1 MSQPFKSI
9 FGKTQILER
18 QIDDFLDQIVEGA
31 VYFEIGM
38 RFYLDSD
45 RATDICLEKL
55 AQVLQVKNR
64 CQELR
69 RSIVTTLYAEL
80 LIPDMRGDLLSLMS
94 DLYYLV
100 DVIGDAFQSTVVEQ
114 PQGLSTYGADV
125 KALVEV
131 AVRSVRSIVL
141 AVRAFFRD
149 PSAVR
154 DRIFEVRLYE
164 EEADKISLRL
174 KQAIFQSELPL
185 DRKMQLRDN
194 IDILDQLADEAEL
207 VSDELSIYAIK
218 HAL

>member
-1 MSQPFKSI
+1 VSQPFKSI
-9 FGKTQILER
+9 FSKTQILER

-31 VYFEIGM
+31 MYFEMGM

-45 RATDICLEKL
+45 CAADICLEKL
-55 AQVLQVKNR
+55 DQVLQVKSR

-100 DVIGDAFQSTVVEQ
+100 DVIGDAFQATVVEQ

-185 DRKMQLRDN
+185 DHKMQLRDSIN
-194 IDILDQLADEAEL
+194 TLDQLADEAEL

>member
-1 MSQPFKSI
+1 
-9 FGKTQILER
+9 
-18 QIDDFLDQIVEGA
+18 
-31 VYFEIGM
+31 
-38 RFYLDSD
+38 
-45 RATDICLEKL
+45 
-55 AQVLQVKNR
+55 
-64 CQELR
+64 
-69 RSIVTTLYAEL
+69 
-80 LIPDMRGDLLSLMS
+80 
-94 DLYYLV
+94 
-100 DVIGDAFQSTVVEQ
+100 
-114 PQGLSTYGADV
+114 
-125 KALVEV
+125 VEV

-185 DRKMQLRDN
+185 DHKMQLRDSIN
-194 IDILDQLADEAEL
+194 TLDQLADEAEL